1 MIFYIKIKKFNLEKY
16 ESFTFHLQIGSISS
30 DDCAVTD
37 FGERLAA
44 VEWER
49 RKLKNK
55 LVELQEEKKMKDELL
70 RELYFLKDAA
80 NTGMLRYIIVTLT
93 SREHLIFFKLN

>member
-1 MIFYIKIKKFNLEKY
+1 M
-16 ESFTFHLQIGSISS
+16 SS
-30 DDCAVTD
+30 DDCAIADV
-37 FGERLAA
+37 GERVAA

-70 RELYFLKDAA
+70 QELYYLKDAA
-80 NTGMLRYIIVTLT
+80 NAGKLEER
-93 SREHLIFFKLN
+93 FKSM